1 VGRRWDDLGYLK
13 THRIDVGRVL
23 IVHSVPWYRLK
34 TLMSPSYAQNLTIP
48 VSEKVFTLIGIYH
61 SRTLLAA
68 YSIIYV
74 HIVRVP
80 VEKDKLTVMLFV
92 YVINFYIIP

>member
-1 VGRRWDDLGYLK
+1 
-13 THRIDVGRVL
+13 
-23 IVHSVPWYRLK
+23 
-34 TLMSPSYAQNLTIP
+34 MSLSYSQNVQIIKP
-48 VSEKVFTLIGIYH
+48 RSDKVFTLVGIYH
-61 SRTLLAA
+61 SSTSLAT

-92 YVINFYIIP
+92 SVINFYIFARTRGRTFGPMNLIAIGRDKADTQAKTCEK

>member
-1 VGRRWDDLGYLK
+1 
-13 THRIDVGRVL
+13 
-23 IVHSVPWYRLK
+23 
-34 TLMSPSYAQNLTIP
+34 MSPSYAQNLTIP

-61 SRTLLAA
+61 SRTPLAA

-74 HIVRVP
+74 HIVRVL

-92 YVINFYIIP
+92 YVINLQRTTRRAFGHVNLIAIGRDKADSQATKCKK